1 MRDLTGMVTSV
12 QADLARLPRVLD
24 ALLGD
29 LEAVAWRER
38 PAPTEWSPLEIVCHL
53 RDEEAE
59 DFGARLRV
67 VVEGGTRF
75 AAIDPERWVEQRA
88 YRDTDPR
95 AALATL
101 AERRAAN
108 LAFLDGVPPDRLRH
122 AVTHARLGTLS
133 GLDLLA
139 AWVRGWGPDAGRR
152 CARSTRGR
160 SPMEKAPYNSRMSQG
175 EDRYHA
181 ERARIEQ
188 GHVKYRDKLR
198 AEGKLFVRDRL
209 KLLLDPGSEFQED
222 WLFARNQ
229 EADTPADGVVTGVG
243 KVGGRTVCLMAN
255 DYTVKAGSWGEKTVL
270 KIVRIQEKAAR
281 LRVPML
287 YLVDA
292 AGGRISEQIK
302 IFPGRFHAGRIFY
315 NEVQLSGVVPQI
327 CILFGPSPA
336 GSAYLP
342 ALTDLVIMV
351 DGKASLYVGSP
362 RMVEMAIGEKTTLE
376 ELGGA
381 RMHCTV
387 SGCGD
392 VLATSDEEA
401 IELAKRYL
409 SYMPGSYREPPARA
423 AAAEPKPGRSID
435 EIVPYDQRKW
445 FDMYEVI
452 DRVIDAGS
460 WFEVKKLFAAE
471 VIVGLARIDG
481 RAVGIV
487 ANQPK
492 VKGGVLMVDS
502 SDKAARFIWLCNAFN
517 IPLVY
522 LADVAGF
529 MVGSKVE
536 REGIIRHGAKM
547 VFATSQATVPKI
559 SVIVRKCYGAGLYA
573 MCGPAFEPDATL
585 ALPQGQIA
593 IMGPEPAVNAVY
605 YNKIMELPESERAA
619 YVKAKRDEYAQDV
632 DVYKLASEMLIDDIV
647 PGASLRAELVKRL
660 AYAESKVHEFP
671 QRRNGVFPV

>member
-1 MRDLTGMVTSV
+1 VGE
-12 QADLARLPRVLD
+12 
-24 ALLGD
+24 G
-29 LEAVAWRER
+29 
-38 PAPTEWSPLEIVCHL
+38 
-53 RDEEAE
+53 EE
-59 DFGARLRV
+59 
-67 VVEGGTRF
+67 
-75 AAIDPERWVEQRA
+75 
-88 YRDTDPR
+88 
-95 AALATL
+95 
-101 AERRAAN
+101 
-108 LAFLDGVPPDRLRH
+108 
-122 AVTHARLGTLS
+122 
-133 GLDLLA
+133 
-139 AWVRGWGPDAGRR
+139 
-152 CARSTRGR
+152 
-160 SPMEKAPYNSRMSQG
+160 
-175 EDRYHA
+175 RYHG

-209 KLLLDPGSEFQED
+209 KLLLDPGTEFQED

-243 KVGGRTVCLMAN
+243 TVAGRPVCIMAN

-302 IFPGRFHAGRIFY
+302 IFPGRYHAGRIFY
-315 NEVQLSGVVPQI
+315 NEVQLSGVVPQV

-392 VLATSDEEA
+392 MLAASDEEA
-401 IELAKRYL
+401 IELARRYL
-409 SYMPGSYREPPARA
+409 AYMPQSFREHPAEHESV
-423 AAAEPKPGRSID
+423 EPAPGRSIE
-435 EIVPYDQRKW
+435 EIVPYDQRKY

-452 DRVIDAGS
+452 YRLVDAGS
-460 WFEVKKLFAAE
+460 WLEIKRLFAAE
-471 VIVGLARIDG
+471 IIVGLARIGG
-481 RAVGIV
+481 RTVGIV

-502 SDKAARFIWLCNAFN
+502 SDKAAKFIWLCNAFN

-529 MVGSKVE
+529 MVGTKVE

-559 SVIVRKCYGAGLYA
+559 SVVVRKCYGAGLYA
-573 MCGPAFEPDATL
+573 MCGPAFEPDAALT
-585 ALPQGQIA
+585 LPQGQIA

-605 YNKIMELPESERAA
+605 YNKIMELPEADRAA
-619 YVKAKRDEYAQDV
+619 YVRQKRDEYAADV
-632 DVYKLASEMLIDDIV
+632 DVYKLASEMLVDDIV
-647 PGASLRAELVKRL
+647 PGSALRAELIKRL
-660 AYAESKVHEFP
+660 TYAATKTHEFP
-671 QRRNGVFPV
+671 ARRNGVYPV

>member
-1 MRDLTGMVTSV
+1 MSEGRPDDERTG
-12 QADLARLPRVLD
+12 
-24 ALLGD
+24 
-29 LEAVAWRER
+29 EAGYFR
-38 PAPTEWSPLEIVCHL
+38 
-53 RDEEAE
+53 
-59 DFGARLRV
+59 
-67 VVEGGTRF
+67 
-75 AAIDPERWVEQRA
+75 
-88 YRDTDPR
+88 
-95 AALATL
+95 
-101 AERRAAN
+101 
-108 LAFLDGVPPDRLRH
+108 
-122 AVTHARLGTLS
+122 
-133 GLDLLA
+133 
-139 AWVRGWGPDAGRR
+139 
-152 CARSTRGR
+152 
-160 SPMEKAPYNSRMSQG
+160 
-175 EDRYHA
+175 

-188 GHVKYRDKLR
+188 GNLRYRDKLKE
-198 AEGKLFVRDRL
+198 EGKLFVRDRL

-222 WLFARNQ
+222 FLFARSQ
-229 EADTPADGVVTGVG
+229 DPETPADGVVTGVG
-243 KVGGRTVCLMAN
+243 SVDGRAVCIMAN
-255 DYTVKAGSWGEKTVL
+255 DYTVKAGSWGEKTVQ
-270 KIVRIQEKAAR
+270 KIVRIQERAQR
-281 LRVPML
+281 LQLPLL

-302 IFPGRFHAGRIFY
+302 IFPGRYHAGRIFY
-315 NEVQLSGVVPQI
+315 NEVQLSGVVPQV

-342 ALTDLVIMV
+342 ALTDCVIMV

-381 RMHCTV
+381 RMHCSV

-392 VLATSDEEA
+392 ILAGSDEEA

-409 SYMPGSYREPPARA
+409 AFMPQSYRERPGAVEARPAA
-423 AAAEPKPGRSID
+423 PGRSID

-452 DRVIDAGS
+452 GHVVDAGS
-460 WFEVKKLFAAE
+460 FFEIKRLFAQE
-471 VIVGLARIDG
+471 IITGFARLGG

-502 SDKAARFIWLCNAFN
+502 ADKAARFIWLCNAFN

-522 LADVAGF
+522 LADVSGF

-536 REGIIRHGAKM
+536 RAGIIRHGAKM

-559 SVIVRKCYGAGLYA
+559 SVVVRKCYGAGLYA
-573 MCGPAFEPDATL
+573 MCGPAFEPDAAL
-585 ALPQGQIA
+585 SLPQGQVA

-619 YVKAKRDEYAQDV
+619 YVQGKRNEYVKDV
-632 DVYKLASEMLIDDIV
+632 DIYKLASEMLVDGIIA
-647 PGASLRAELVKRL
+647 GSELRGELMKRL
-660 AYAESKVHEFP
+660 DYAASKQLEFP
-671 QRRNGVFPV
+671 ARRNPVLPV

>member
-1 MRDLTGMVTSV
+1 
-12 QADLARLPRVLD
+12 
-24 ALLGD
+24 
-29 LEAVAWRER
+29 
-38 PAPTEWSPLEIVCHL
+38 
-53 RDEEAE
+53 
-59 DFGARLRV
+59 
-67 VVEGGTRF
+67 
-75 AAIDPERWVEQRA
+75 
-88 YRDTDPR
+88 
-95 AALATL
+95 
-101 AERRAAN
+101 
-108 LAFLDGVPPDRLRH
+108 
-122 AVTHARLGTLS
+122 
-133 GLDLLA
+133 
-139 AWVRGWGPDAGRR
+139 
-152 CARSTRGR
+152 
-160 SPMEKAPYNSRMSQG
+160 MEKAPYNSGMSQG

-209 KLLLDPGSEFQED
+209 KLLLEPGSEFQED

-481 RAVGIV
+481 RSVGIV

-492 VKGGVLMVDS
+492 VKGGVLMVNS

-522 LADVAGF
+522 LSDVAGF

>member
-1 MRDLTGMVTSV
+1 V
-12 QADLARLPRVLD
+12 
-24 ALLGD
+24 
-29 LEAVAWRER
+29 
-38 PAPTEWSPLEIVCHL
+38 
-53 RDEEAE
+53 
-59 DFGARLRV
+59 
-67 VVEGGTRF
+67 
-75 AAIDPERWVEQRA
+75 
-88 YRDTDPR
+88 
-95 AALATL
+95 
-101 AERRAAN
+101 
-108 LAFLDGVPPDRLRH
+108 
-122 AVTHARLGTLS
+122 
-133 GLDLLA
+133 
-139 AWVRGWGPDAGRR
+139 
-152 CARSTRGR
+152 
-160 SPMEKAPYNSRMSQG
+160 SQG

-181 ERARIEQ
+181 ARARIEQ

-209 KLLLDPGSEFQED
+209 KLLLDPASEFEEE
-222 WLFARNQ
+222 WLFARSDDA
-229 EADTPADGVVTGVG
+229 ETPADGVVTGVG
-243 KVGGRTVCLMAN
+243 RVGGRTVCVMAN
-255 DYTVKAGSWGEKTVL
+255 DYTVKAGSWGEKTVQ

-281 LRVPML
+281 LQVPL
-287 YLVDA
+287 IYLVDA

-315 NEVQLSGVVPQI
+315 NEVQLSGVVPQV

-342 ALTDLVIMV
+342 ALTDIVIMV

-362 RMVEMAIGEKTTLE
+362 RMVEMAVGEKTTLE

-392 VLATSDEEA
+392 VLAASDEEA

-409 SYMPGSYREPPARA
+409 SYMPQSFRERPAWA
-423 AAAEPKPGRSID
+423 AAVEPKAGRSIED
-435 EIVPYDQRKW
+435 IVPYDQRKW

-452 DRVIDAGS
+452 DRVIDEGS
-460 WFEVKKLFAAE
+460 WFELKRLFAGE
-471 VIVGLARIDG
+471 IITGFARLGG
-481 RAVGIV
+481 RVVGIV

-492 VKGGVLMVDS
+492 VKGGVLFVDS

-517 IPLVY
+517 VPLVY

-573 MCGPAFEPDATL
+573 MCGPAFEPDAAL
-585 ALPQGQIA
+585 SLPQGQIA

-605 YNKIMELPESERAA
+605 YNRIMELPESERAA
-619 YVKAKRDEYAQDV
+619 WVKEKRDEYARDV
-632 DVYKLASEMLIDDIV
+632 DIYKLASEMLVDDIV
-647 PGASLRAELVKRL
+647 PGSGLRTELIKRL
-660 AYAESKVHEFP
+660 AYAESKQHEFP
-671 QRRNGVFPV
+671 PRRNGVYPV

>member
-1 MRDLTGMVTSV
+1 
-12 QADLARLPRVLD
+12 
-24 ALLGD
+24 
-29 LEAVAWRER
+29 
-38 PAPTEWSPLEIVCHL
+38 
-53 RDEEAE
+53 
-59 DFGARLRV
+59 
-67 VVEGGTRF
+67 
-75 AAIDPERWVEQRA
+75 
-88 YRDTDPR
+88 
-95 AALATL
+95 
-101 AERRAAN
+101 
-108 LAFLDGVPPDRLRH
+108 
-122 AVTHARLGTLS
+122 
-133 GLDLLA
+133 
-139 AWVRGWGPDAGRR
+139 
-152 CARSTRGR
+152 
-160 SPMEKAPYNSRMSQG
+160 MSQG
-175 EDRYHA
+175 EERYHA

-188 GHVKYRDKLR
+188 GHAKYRDKLR
-198 AEGKLFVRDRL
+198 AEGKMFVRDRL
-209 KLLLDPGSEFQED
+209 KLLLDPGTEFQED

-229 EADTPADGVVTGVG
+229 EADTPADGVVTAVG
-243 KVGGRTVCLMAN
+243 KVGGKTVCIMAN

-281 LRVPML
+281 LRVP
-287 YLVDA
+287 
-292 AGGRISEQIK
+292 
-302 IFPGRFHAGRIFY
+302 
-315 NEVQLSGVVPQI
+315 
-327 CILFGPSPA
+327 
-336 GSAYLP
+336 
-342 ALTDLVIMV
+342 
-351 DGKASLYVGSP
+351 
-362 RMVEMAIGEKTTLE
+362 
-376 ELGGA
+376 
-381 RMHCTV
+381 
-387 SGCGD
+387 
-392 VLATSDEEA
+392 
-401 IELAKRYL
+401 KRYL
-409 SYMPGSYREPPARA
+409 AYMPGSFRETPTRV

-460 WFEVKKLFAAE
+460 WFEVKRLFAQE

-573 MCGPAFEPDATL
+573 MCGPAFEPDAAL

-605 YNKIMELPESERAA
+605 YNKIMELPEGERAA
-619 YVKAKRDEYAQDV
+619 FVRQKREEYARDV
-632 DVYKLASEMLIDDIV
+632 DVHKLASEMLVDDIV
-647 PGASLRAELVKRL
+647 PGSALRDELVKRL
-660 AYAESKVHEFP
+660 AYAQTKVHEFP
-671 QRRNGVFPV
+671 QRKNGVYPV

>member
-1 MRDLTGMVTSV
+1 V
-12 QADLARLPRVLD
+12 
-24 ALLGD
+24 
-29 LEAVAWRER
+29 
-38 PAPTEWSPLEIVCHL
+38 
-53 RDEEAE
+53 
-59 DFGARLRV
+59 
-67 VVEGGTRF
+67 
-75 AAIDPERWVEQRA
+75 
-88 YRDTDPR
+88 
-95 AALATL
+95 
-101 AERRAAN
+101 
-108 LAFLDGVPPDRLRH
+108 
-122 AVTHARLGTLS
+122 
-133 GLDLLA
+133 
-139 AWVRGWGPDAGRR
+139 
-152 CARSTRGR
+152 
-160 SPMEKAPYNSRMSQG
+160 SQG
-175 EDRYHA
+175 EERYHQ

-188 GHVKYRDKLR
+188 GHVKYREKLR

-209 KLLLDPGSEFQED
+209 KLLLDPGTELQEE

-229 EADTPADGVVTGVG
+229 EEETPADGVVTGVG
-243 KVGGRTVCLMAN
+243 TVGGRTVCIMAN

-270 KIVRIQEKAAR
+270 KIVRVQEKAAR
-281 LRVPML
+281 LQVPML

-392 VLATSDEEA
+392 VLAASDEDA
-401 IELAKRYL
+401 IEIARRYL
-409 SYMPGSYREPPARA
+409 AYMPGSFRETPAAREVV
-423 AAAEPKPGRSID
+423 EPKAGRPID
-435 EIVPYDQRKW
+435 EIVPYDQRKY

-452 DRVIDAGS
+452 DRVIDEGS
-460 WFEVKKLFAAE
+460 WFEVKALFARE
-471 VIVGLARIDG
+471 VIVGLARIGG
-481 RAVGIV
+481 RVTGVV

-502 SDKAARFIWLCNAFN
+502 SDKAAKFIWLCNAFN

-529 MVGSKVE
+529 MVGTKVE

-573 MCGPAFEPDATL
+573 MCGPAFEPDATI

-619 YVKAKRDEYAQDV
+619 YVKQKRDEYAEDV

-647 PGASLRAELVKRL
+647 PGSRLRAELIKRL
-660 AYAESKVHEFP
+660 AYAATKAHEFP
-671 QRRNGVFPV
+671 QRRNGVYPV